1 MRIRVVSTLLLSLI
15 AGLVPVTAQNPRER
29 AVLVTVLDPSGA
41 PAKDVKPADLAVIED
56 GATREV
62 IDVKPAGDP
71 MTIALLVDNTTPTM
85 GTNAPT
91 QELRAGLNAFA
102 TTVYQ
107 ANPATQVGLWEVAGA
122 AVQTVKFTAKADE
135 LTKKIQRMF
144 PTRQSGAV
152 LLEALVDASK
162 ELTKKATGPRRA
174 IVSVSFNSP
183 EMSTIEPKLVADAM
197 GKSGASFWAISI
209 ESNASASTSSQG
221 GSPSREV
228 LLAEMP
234 GRTGGLRLTAV
245 AGTALQSQL
254 QRIADALTTQYLV
267 TYVRP
272 DGAPAAAQIQAVSKR
287 GAKVLTARWIQ

>member
-1 MRIRVVSTLLLSLI
+1 MRIRAVSTLLLSLVV
-15 AGLVPVTAQNPRER
+15 GLVPATAQNPRER
-29 AVLVTVLDPSGA
+29 SVLVTVLDPAGA
-41 PAKDVKPADLAVIED
+41 PVKDVKPADLAVIED

-62 IDVKPAGDP
+62 IDVKPAGDS

-183 EMSTIEPKLVADAM
+183 EMSAIEPKLVAEAM
-197 GKSGASFWAISI
+197 GKSGASFWAVSI
-209 ESNASASTSSQG
+209 ESNATTSTSSQG